1 MRDYKKHLTLLP
13 HKWQV
18 VGLVV
23 CAVIFACE
31 IILNTVL
38 KQYVGEDWLN
48 IIENVLTVLFCPF
61 LLVACLSQEGTEDEY
76 VTAVRYRALTIA
88 VMILIV
94 SSGISEFCG
103 WHFHRY
109 TIFRTAPMMKGQG
122 DVFLLYNYPVVDHL
136 MGILGYFRSA
146 ANLELLYIVLLKVL
160 KRVGVGNVYSSL
172 LLPNRY
178 RKIGWWL
185 LGVTLVLVPV
195 TILINKYVN
204 VLCWY
209 GKMLWVVK
217 LYLWVCLLLPLV
229 AYTGVFM
236 VCLSR
241 EKQEDEFIRHI
252 RVRLLVV
259 FVIAYALLSC
269 VEILNVAGRYMYRVL
284 AEPTFEENHG
294 YYLYSAISRHLLLW
308 LTWIPGLSVVYAL
321 VLKKVLSNNLKES
334 SDEK

>member
-1 MRDYKKHLTLLP
+1 MKDYRKHLTLLP

-18 VGLVV
+18 IGLVV
-23 CAVIFACE
+23 CAVTFACE
-31 IILNTVL
+31 IILYTVL
-38 KQYVGEDWLN
+38 KQYVGENGLQ
-48 IIENVLTVLFCPF
+48 IIEEMLMLLYCPF
-61 LLVACLSQEGTEDEY
+61 LLVACLSQESTEDEY
-76 VTAVRYRALTIA
+76 VTAVRYRALAIS

-94 SSGISEFCG
+94 SSGITEFIG
-103 WHFHRY
+103 WRFNRR
-109 TIFRTAPMMKGQG
+109 TILWTVSMMKGQG
-122 DVFLLYNYPVVDHL
+122 DGFLLWDYPVL
-136 MGILGYFRSA
+136 NQLAGILGYFRYA
-146 ANLELLYIVLLKVL
+146 PNLELLYIVLLKVL
-160 KRVGVGNVYSSL
+160 KRIGVGTVYSSL

-178 RKIGWWL
+178 KKTGWWL

-195 TILINKYVN
+195 TIVINKYVN

-252 RVRLLVV
+252 RVRLLVI

-269 VEILNVAGRYMYRVL
+269 LENLNVAGKYLYRVL
-284 AEPTFEENHG
+284 AQPTFEDHYG
-294 YYLYSAISRHLLLW
+294 YYLYSAISGQLLFW
-308 LTWIPGLSVVYAL
+308 LTWIPGVSVIYAL
-321 VLKKVLSNNLKES
+321 ALKIMLSRNMKES
-334 SDEK
+334 SIE

>member
-18 VGLVV
+18 IGLVV
-23 CAVIFACE
+23 CAVTFACE

-38 KQYVGEDWLN
+38 KQYVGENGLQ
-48 IIENVLTVLFCPF
+48 IIEEMLMLLYCPF
-61 LLVACLSQEGTEDEY
+61 LLVACLSQESTEDEY
-76 VTAVRYRALTIA
+76 VTAVRYRALTIS

-94 SSGISEFCG
+94 SSGITEFIG
-103 WHFHRY
+103 WRFNRK
-109 TIFRTAPMMKGQG
+109 TILWTVSMMKGQG
-122 DVFLLYNYPVVDHL
+122 DGFLLWDYPVL
-136 MGILGYFRSA
+136 NQSAGILGYFRYA
-146 ANLELLYIVLLKVL
+146 PNLELLYIVLLKVL
-160 KRVGVGNVYSSL
+160 KRIGVGTVYSSL

-178 RKIGWWL
+178 KKTGWWL
-185 LGVTLVLVPV
+185 LGITIVLVPV

-209 GKMLWVVK
+209 GKMLWLVK

-241 EKQEDEFIRHI
+241 EQQEDEFIRHI
-252 RVRLLVV
+252 RVRLLVI

-269 VEILNVAGRYMYRVL
+269 LENLNVAGKYLYRIL
-284 AEPTFEENHG
+284 AQPTTEENYG
-294 YYLYSAISRHLLLW
+294 YYLYSAISGQLLFW
-308 LTWIPGLSVVYAL
+308 LTWIPGVSVIYAL
-321 VLKKVLSNNLKES
+321 ALKIMLSRNMKES
-334 SDEK
+334 SIE

>member
-18 VGLVV
+18 IGLVV
-23 CAVIFACE
+23 CAVTYVCE

-38 KQYVGEDWLN
+38 KQYVGEDWLQ
-48 IIENVLTVLFCPF
+48 IIEEMLVILYCPF
-61 LLVACLSQEGTEDEY
+61 LLVACLSQEAVEDEY
-76 VTAVRYRALTIA
+76 VTTVRYRALTIS

-94 SSGISEFCG
+94 SSGMAEFFG
-103 WHFHRY
+103 WRFHRY
-109 TIFRTAPMMKGQG
+109 TIFWTAPIMKGQG
-122 DVFLLYNYPVVDHL
+122 DGFLLYNYPVVDHL
-136 MGILGYFRSA
+136 MGILGYFRYA

-160 KRVGVGNVYSSL
+160 KRVGGGNVYSSL

-178 RKIGWWL
+178 KKTGWWL

-217 LYLWVCLLLPLV
+217 LYLWVCMLLPLV

-241 EKQEDEFIRHI
+241 EQQEDEFIRHI

-269 VEILNVAGRYMYRVL
+269 LENLNVAGRYLYTAL
-284 AEPTFEENHG
+284 AQPTFEENHG
-294 YYLYSAISRHLLLW
+294 YYVYSAISGQLLFW
-308 LTWIPGLSVVYAL
+308 LRWIPGVSVVYAL
-321 VLKKVLSNNLKES
+321 VLKYVLWKNTKES
-334 SDEK
+334 SIE

>member
-18 VGLVV
+18 IGLVV

-31 IILNTVL
+31 IVLYTVL
-38 KQYVGEDWLN
+38 KQYVGEDWIQ
-48 IIENVLTVLFCPF
+48 IIEEILMVLYCPF

-76 VTAVRYRALTIA
+76 VTAVRYRALTITA
-88 VMILIV
+88 MILIV
-94 SSGISEFCG
+94 SSGMAEFIG
-103 WHFHRY
+103 WRFQKY
-109 TIFRTAPMMKGQG
+109 TILRTVPLMKGEADG
-122 DVFLLYNYPVVDHL
+122 FMLWNYPVLDQL
-136 MGILGYFRSA
+136 LGIFGYFRFA

-160 KRVGVGNVYSSL
+160 KRIGVGNVYPSL

-178 RKIGWWL
+178 KKTGWWM

-195 TILINKYVN
+195 TIFINKYVN

-209 GKMLWVVK
+209 GKMLWLVK

-241 EKQEDEFIRHI
+241 EKQEDEFIRLV

-269 VEILNVAGRYMYRVL
+269 FNDLNIAGKYLYRAL
-284 AEPTFEENHG
+284 AQPTFEDNHG
-294 YYLYSAISRHLLLW
+294 YYMYSAISRHLLLW
-308 LTWIPGLSVVYAL
+308 LTWIPGVSVVYAL
-321 VLKKVLSNNLKES
+321 VLKYVLGKNTKES
-334 SDEK
+334 SIE

>member
-18 VGLVV
+18 IGLVV
-23 CAVIFACE
+23 CAVTFASE

-48 IIENVLTVLFCPF
+48 IIEGMQVILYCPF
-61 LLVACLSQEGTEDEY
+61 LLVACLSQEAAEDEY

-136 MGILGYFRSA
+136 MGILGYFRYA
-146 ANLELLYIVLLKVL
+146 TNLELLYIVLLKVL
-160 KRVGVGNVYSSL
+160 KRVGVGNIYSSL

-178 RKIGWWL
+178 RKTGWWL
-185 LGVTLVLVPV
+185 LGVTLVLVLV

-259 FVIAYALLSC
+259 FVIVYALLSC
-269 VEILNVAGRYMYRVL
+269 VENLNVAGRYLYRVL

-294 YYLYSAISRHLLLW
+294 YYLYSVISRHLLLW
-308 LTWIPGLSVVYAL
+308 LMWIPGLSVVYAL
-321 VLKKVLSNNLKES
+321 VLKYVLWKNTKES
-334 SDEK
+334 SIE